1 MRAEKTLNSQSRANL
16 VRERRNQQSQQ
27 RVNAIRKNPAQ
38 ANRTYKSTVRGS
50 TAPLRQ
56 VAAPKVRRQVYY
68 ALGTSG
74 AELRLPAVPFIHFG
88 WRLISG
94 MLVILLGLALYA
106 IIYSPRFQVSGIQ
119 IEGIQRLT
127 SGDISAVVDIS
138 GKSIVNFNPKQ
149 AADALASAFPEL
161 AEIDIAVHL
170 PAEIVISVVE
180 RQPSIAWIAEGKTYW
195 IDSDGIILPPRGEAG
210 SLLEITSDSQP
221 PLLPVEA
228 SASNSLA
235 QNSLV
240 DSSNVLIPTTGTQAE
255 SGVAIWGQQIDPD
268 IMKRISDLQSR
279 IEADSKPVYSASHGL
294 GWQDPRGWDVYV
306 GKELS
311 NFEIK
316 LAVIRS
322 IIAEL
327 EAKGSLPQELI
338 SVEYIDAPYYK

>member
-161 AEIDIAVHL
+161 AETLHDFVSFADALSVNGDDFVARLDEVADGGLHAGASGPRHGDGEGVGLAAPVVPGAVE
-170 PAEIVISVVE
+170 AAF
-180 RQPSIAWIAEGKTYW
+180 R
-195 IDSDGIILPPRGEAG
+195 EAG
-210 SLLEITSDSQP
+210 FE
-221 PLLPVEA
+221 V
-228 SASNSLA
+228 
-235 QNSLV
+235 
-240 DSSNVLIPTTGTQAE
+240 
-255 SGVAIWGQQIDPD
+255 
-268 IMKRISDLQSR
+268 R
-279 IEADSKPVYSASHGL
+279 
-294 GWQDPRGWDVYV
+294 RG
-306 GKELS
+306 G
-311 NFEIK
+311 
-316 LAVIRS
+316 
-322 IIAEL
+322 
-327 EAKGSLPQELI
+327 
-338 SVEYIDAPYYK
+338 